1 MVEVAD
7 EHSSSNRHGCGWETS
22 SCAPEDMV
30 QVRDKCLGLKR
41 HGVRDERSGSEGHRD
56 DHSSSMQD
64 TESRQ
69 GVARRLGDWAAAVS
83 ESLWCVLEYR

>member
-30 QVRDKCLGLKR
+30 QVRD
-41 HGVRDERSGSEGHRD
+41 ERSGSEGHGD
-56 DHSSSMQD
+56 DHSSSTRG

-83 ESLWCVLEYR
+83 ESSWRVLEYG